1 MVSLLAAHERL
12 AAGLAVGH
20 REAGPAAVADP
31 ADDEPLLVQPGP
43 NAPPSQQ
50 ESFISFTLPFKKCLG
65 LRCGSRHRSWI
76 AGLCSFSESSK

>member
-31 ADDEPLLVQPGP
+31 ADDEPLLVQSGP

-50 ESFISFTLPFKKCLG
+50 ESFISSTLTFKKCPG
-65 LRCGSRHRSWI
+65 
-76 AGLCSFSESSK
+76 